1 MENFM
6 SAAKEKMMSIIQTLP
21 DDKGENELVEEFL
34 TRLMLERSKA
44 QFERGE
50 YLEHDVVKSK
60 LLNG

>member
-1 MENFM
+1 M

>member
-1 MENFM
+1 M
-6 SAAKEKMMSIIQTLP
+6 SAAKEKMMSILKTLP

-34 TRLMLERSKA
+34 TKLMLGRSKA

-50 YLEHDVVKSK
+50 YLEHEVVKSK

>member
-1 MENFM
+1 M

-21 DDKGENELVEEFL
+21 DDKSENELIEEFL

-44 QFERGE
+44 QFEKGE